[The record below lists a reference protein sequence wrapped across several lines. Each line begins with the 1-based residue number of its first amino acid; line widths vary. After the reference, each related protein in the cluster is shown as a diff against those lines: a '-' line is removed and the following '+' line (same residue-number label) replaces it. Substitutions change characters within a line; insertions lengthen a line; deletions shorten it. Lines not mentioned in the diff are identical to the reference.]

1 MMEFYEK
8 IEQVTTKN
16 QFLEFL
22 NLLNKDFKLNVDEW
36 ENKSIDNYLEAIES
50 WIEEME
56 GYYKNNNL
64 PVPNNID
71 WNFLATI
78 FYVGKIYE

>member
-1 MMEFYEK
+1 MEFYEK
-8 IEQVTTKN
+8 TEQVTTKN

>member
-8 IEQVTTKN
+8 TEQVTTKN

>member
-1 MMEFYEK
+1 MEFYEK
-8 IEQVTTKN
+8 IEQVTTKD

-22 NLLNKDFKLNVDEW
+22 NLLTKDFKHNVDEW

-50 WIEEME
+50 WIEVME
-56 GYYKNNNL
+56 SFYKNSDL

-71 WNFLATI
+71 WNFLAQI

>member
-1 MMEFYEK
+1 MEFYEK
-8 IEQVTTKN
+8 IEQVTTKDE
-16 QFLEFL
+16 FLEFL
-22 NLLNKDFKLNVDEW
+22 NILTKDFKLNVDEW
-36 ENKSIDNYLEAIES
+36 ENKSINNYLEAIES
-50 WIEEME
+50 WIEAMV
-56 GYYKNNNL
+56 GYYDNSNL

>member
-1 MMEFYEK
+1 MEFYEK

>member
-1 MMEFYEK
+1 MEIYEK
-8 IEQVTTKN
+8 IEQVTTKDE
-16 QFLEFL
+16 FLEFL
-22 NLLNKDFKLNVDEW
+22 IMLSKDFKLNVDEW
-36 ENKSIDNYLEAIES
+36 ENKSINYYLEAIES
-50 WIEEME
+50 WIEDME
-56 GYYKNNNL
+56 GYYMNSGL

>member
-1 MMEFYEK
+1 MGFYEK
-8 IEQVTTKN
+8 IEQVTTKD

-22 NLLNKDFKLNVDEW
+22 NLLTKDFKHNVDEW

-50 WIEEME
+50 WIEDME
-56 GYYKNNNL
+56 GYYMNSGL